1 MEWAV
6 IAVFVPTFFLVSVS
20 PGMCMTLALTLGMAI
35 GVRRTMWMMAGELL
49 GVISVAALA
58 VLGVAQL
65 LLRWPLAFTV
75 IKIVGGAYLLYVGI
89 QCWLSRGKLAFQQ
102 GEEQSVSPGSLF
114 MQGLVTACSNPK
126 AWAFNISIL
135 PPFLNFEQPIA
146 WQLFTM
152 LGIIAV
158 CEFVSMMIYASGGR
172 SLRYLLERDS
182 GAQYLNRISGSLMI
196 AVALW
201 MWFV

>member
-1 MEWAV
+1 
-6 IAVFVPTFFLVSVS
+6 
-20 PGMCMTLALTLGMAI
+20 MCMTLALTLGMAI
-35 GVRRTMWMMAGELL
+35 GVRRTLWMMAGELL

-65 LLRWPLAFTV
+65 LLRWPVAFTA
-75 IKIVGGAYLLYVGI
+75 IKVVGGAYLMYVGI
-89 QCWLSRGKLAFQQ
+89 QCWLSRGKMAFQL
-102 GEEQSVSPGSLF
+102 GEEQSVSRGSLF

-146 WQLFTM
+146 WQLLTM
-152 LGIIAV
+152 LGIIAA
-158 CEFVSMMIYASGGR
+158 CEFVSMTIYASGGR
-172 SLRYLLERDS
+172 SLRYLLERDN

-201 MWFV
+201 MWFF